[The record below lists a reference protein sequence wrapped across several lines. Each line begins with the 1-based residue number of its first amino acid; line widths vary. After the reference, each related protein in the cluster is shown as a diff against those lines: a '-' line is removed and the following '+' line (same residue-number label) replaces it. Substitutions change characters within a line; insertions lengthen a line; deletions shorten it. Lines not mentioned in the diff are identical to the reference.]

1 MFPYI
6 ASSKDS
12 EKLGEFGT
20 VIQTLDCLSGL
31 HNCLNSPKMRLPTIP
46 ERVEKHSTL
55 NYMATLAMN
64 ELSSEVSET
73 FLLVFR
79 RLSRDHQLIDSNFL
93 FFFSLNYSVVNCLC
107 NIDNA
112 SKV

>member
-31 HNCLNSPKMRLPTIP
+31 HNYLNSP
-46 ERVEKHSTL
+46 
-55 NYMATLAMN
+55 N
-64 ELSSEVSET
+64 SSPCLDEAIET
-73 FLLVFR
+73 R
-79 RLSRDHQLIDSNFL
+79 KT
-93 FFFSLNYSVVNCLC
+93 FSFV
-107 NIDNA
+107 
-112 SKV
+112 